1 MMTSPNGNK
10 DGFMSLLASVLVD
23 LGFPVIYTNLVYWGK
38 VYNIPLDDVD
48 EALRTLKDEGL
59 LEIKYVFRCPK
70 CGSYLG
76 EYKHIREVPEILV
89 CPNSHEIN
97 KKELVS
103 IIRDSDEADRIVTI
117 LWYPTDKGKRFFRA
131 FQKRKE
137 KILQRRIVGT
147 ISKSSFC

>member
-1 MMTSPNGNK
+1 MMTSPNENK
-10 DGFMSLLASVLVD
+10 DGLMSLLASVLVD
-23 LGFPVIYTNLVYWGK
+23 LGFPVIYSNLVYWAK

-48 EALRTLKDEGL
+48 KALRTLKEEGL

-70 CGSYLG
+70 CGSPLG
-76 EYKHIREVPEILV
+76 EYKHIHDVPEILV
-89 CPNSHEIN
+89 CPNSHEIS

-103 IIRDSDEADRIVTI
+103 IIQDPDEADRIVTI
-117 LWYPTDKGKRFFRA
+117 LWYPTDKGKRFFRT

-137 KILQRRIVGT
+137 KILQRRIVET